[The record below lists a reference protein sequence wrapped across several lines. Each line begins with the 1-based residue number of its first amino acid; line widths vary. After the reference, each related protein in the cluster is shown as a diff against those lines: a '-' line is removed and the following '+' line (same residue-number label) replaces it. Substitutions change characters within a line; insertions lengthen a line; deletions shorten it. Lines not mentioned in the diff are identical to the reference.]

1 MARPGERGTQPNN
14 DTLYDRDY
22 ILFPF
27 FFESLL
33 LFLYTGVKKILS
45 IGRTRFGVTGFEGT
59 ARIIL

>member
-27 FFESLL
+27 FFENLL

-45 IGRTRFGVTGFEGT
+45 IGRTRFGVTGF
-59 ARIIL
+59 